1 VQLELV
7 ITSLYVDKF
16 GLDMVRVIVCLSVS
30 LAASISLC
38 IVWVPRTAII
48 LNEKLQSASADD
60 PPNGSDAKIQ
70 SPYSSRNCASRPNG
84 PKPEIEVVTSLE
96 ALLTNVPSRASASDL
111 LRISTKASSS
121 HNNTPKYSE
130 EADRSSGRHSVG
142 QTADKL

>member
-1 VQLELV
+1 M
-7 ITSLYVDKF
+7 DKL
-16 GLDMVRVIVCLSVS
+16 GLDMVRVTVCLSVF

-38 IVWVPRTAII
+38 IV
-48 LNEKLQSASADD
+48 LNEKLQSSSADD

-70 SPYSSRNCASRPNG
+70 SPHSSHKSASRPNG

-96 ALLTNVPSRASASDL
+96 ALLINVPSRASASGL

-121 HNNTPKYSE
+121 HNNTPKHGE

-142 QTADKL
+142 QTANKL